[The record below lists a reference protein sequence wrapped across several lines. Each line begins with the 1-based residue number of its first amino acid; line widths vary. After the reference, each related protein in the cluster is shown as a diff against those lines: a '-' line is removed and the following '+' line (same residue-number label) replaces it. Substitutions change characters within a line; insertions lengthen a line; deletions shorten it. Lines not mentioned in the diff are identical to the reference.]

1 MAQILTGNVCRAS
14 IGPESGHELAGGHP
28 ALVVGN
34 QQIIDATN
42 TAIIIPLTSTSP
54 HYPVF
59 WSVPIVNTGSWASIR
74 HLRTLPVRR
83 LRRTL
88 ARATMEDL
96 REIKTALYRE
106 LIDEPPEP
114 APEISQRKPAAEP
127 GTVWTAEVANQSGQD
142 FQTRV
147 LILTSNAQNGMATVL
162 QVDQQARHLVPSI
175 SIDIGEPPDTGHI
188 VTYQVRSISV
198 SDRLGSYCGAVS
210 ADLLLEAKLKLIEHI
225 G

>member
-1 MAQILTGNVCRAS
+1 MARILTGDIRHVS
-14 IGPESGHELAGGHP
+14 LEPPMGHELADNHP

-34 QQIIDATN
+34 QQIIDGTR
-42 TAIIIPLTSTSP
+42 TAIVIPLTSTSP
-54 HYPVF
+54 YYPVF
-59 WSVPIVNTGSWASIR
+59 WSVPIANTGPWASIR
-74 HLRTLPVRR
+74 HLRTLPVGR

-88 ARATMEDL
+88 GRATEEEL

-114 APEISQRKPAAEP
+114 APMISQRKPEAEP
-127 GTVWTAEVANQSGQD
+127 GTVWTAEVANQSGRD

-175 SIDIGEPPDTGHI
+175 SIIIGEPPNTGHI
-188 VTYQVRSISV
+188 VTYQVRFISA
-198 SDRLGSYCGAVS
+198 SDRLGEYCGAVS
-210 ADLLLEAKLKLIEHI
+210 TDLLLEAKLKLIGHI